1 MKAQESRGGAGTQV
15 WRPGSRCVEGKGKEV
30 HVTRPGGSRG
40 GAGLHRGTW
49 EPVCPEDLKP
59 NTLEEMVG
67 GGPGWAGFVCGPR
80 PDASTYPRLH
90 GVRGG

>member
-1 MKAQESRGGAGTQV
+1 M
-15 WRPGSRCVEGKGKEV
+15 
-30 HVTRPGGSRG
+30 TRPGGSRG

-67 GGPGWAGFVCGPR
+67 GAQAGQDLSVAQGLMPPHTLVYMGLEGGREPR
-80 PDASTYPRLH
+80 PVPWSASRA
-90 GVRGG
+90 